1 MEFALQEQRL
11 EVERNIIEA
20 KETRDEK
27 IIIAAEGLTLEI
39 IKIRSIEAFNHLSK
53 LANAKIIITDGKA
66 PMLIGQ

>member
-20 KETRDEK
+20 KETRDAKK
-27 IIIAAEGLTLEI
+27 IIAEGLTLEI

-53 LANAKIIITDGKA
+53 SPNAKIIITDGKA
-66 PMLIGQ
+66 PILIGQ